1 MYSADAAGIPKK
13 AISAASTFLKADLPT
28 TTVFN
33 DQANTYTAGSKQT
46 HQNSAT
52 TSGFNIAPSSDPSTL
67 ANGDLWLSSSTTD
80 ALKYRSS
87 ATTYVLQ
94 SSKGIAQLNTITGP
108 LAGAASG
115 TAFVQAGT
123 GVTFTP
129 TQTGRIMV
137 TVSGDGFMSNTA
149 TGTLKLSWGTGTAP
163 TNGATATGTVVGAT
177 HTIGAT
183 TTHNTFSVSIIVTG
197 LTPGTTY
204 WVDPQIAT
212 GTSTRIVSIS
222 NLDISIIET

>member
-94 SSKGIAQLNTITGP
+94 SSKGIAQLTTVAGP

-123 GVTFTP
+123 GATFTP
-129 TQTGRIMV
+129 TQTGRVLV
-137 TVSGDGFMSNTA
+137 TVTGEAFMSNTA
-149 TGTLKLSWGTGTAP
+149 SGSLKLSWGTGTAP

-177 HTIGAT
+177 NLVAST
-183 TTHNTFSVSIIVTG
+183 TTHNFFTSTVVITG
-197 LTPGTTY
+197 LTAGTAY
-204 WVDPQIAT
+204 WIDPQIAT
-212 GTSTRIVSIS
+212 GTSTRTISIS
-222 NLDISIIET
+222 NLDVTIVET